1 MHTLRAITVEE
12 HCFIA
17 VTEGNQLT
25 DLVLHGYS
33 GPVITEADANILD
46 GLAERRPGF
55 SQRVAGGVKLAQY
68 CGIVRLHS
76 CIVEVL
82 PKIGIGENPT
92 AEHLARSRGALLTM
106 LHSARELPIATLEG
120 VPQRPVEAVLIE
132 VFIEAFLW
140 CALEVARRGLLSR
153 YVKHSDELPVIKGR
167 FDIHSQ
173 VRHNLV
179 RPHLL
184 RCDYEEFTED
194 NAYNKAIA
202 ATIRACRPWIRR
214 ASTLRLW
221 SETHSR
227 YAGIGRSHI
236 TSRHVSRLPRER
248 TTHHYEPVLTW
259 CEWLLDFVS
268 PSMSAGLLEA
278 PTLLFDM
285 NKLFESHV
293 GLLEERSDDE
303 SRIIIRQGPVRSLAT
318 NGTLAVF
325 GLKPDITIW
334 QVLEP
339 GKPAVI
345 EQVVDARWKHLD
357 PRADDWGIAASDI
370 YQVLAYSVRYQCQ
383 RIRLVYPCPDGMTA
397 GSLGPVFRISAGE
410 SVGFRVVEIKIDLI
424 PLVA

>member
-17 VTEGNQLT
+17 ITERNQLT
-25 DLVLHGYS
+25 DLVLREYNGA
-33 GPVITEADANILD
+33 VITEADANILD

-55 SQRVAGGVKLAQY
+55 SQRVAGGVKLAQH

-92 AEHLARSRGALLTM
+92 PEHLARSRGALLTM
-106 LHSARELPIATLEG
+106 LHSARELPIAKLEG
-120 VPQRPVEAVLIE
+120 APQRPVEAVLIE
-132 VFIEAFLW
+132 VFIETFLQ
-140 CALEVARRGLLSR
+140 CTLEVARRGLLSR
-153 YVKHSDELPVIKGR
+153 YVKHSDELPVIRGR

-221 SETHSR
+221 SETYSR
-227 YAGIGRSHI
+227 YAGISRSHI
-236 TSRHVSRLPRER
+236 TSTHVSRLPRER

-268 PSMSAGLLEA
+268 PSMSVGLLEA

-293 GLLEERSDDE
+293 GLLEEKSADE
-303 SRIIIRQGPVRSLAT
+303 SRIILRQGPVRSLAT
-318 NGTLAVF
+318 NKTLAVF

-334 QVLEP
+334 QVREP

-345 EQVVDARWKHLD
+345 EEVVDAKWKHLN
-357 PRADDWGIAASDI
+357 PRVADWGIAAADI
-370 YQVLAYSVRYQCQ
+370 YQV
-383 RIRLVYPCPDGMTA
+383 
-397 GSLGPVFRISAGE
+397 
-410 SVGFRVVEIKIDLI
+410 
-424 PLVA
+424 